1 MPPPAKP
8 TKAWFIRNGERA
20 PAGLI
25 EAYAGQSSVSQGD
38 ELTMHVST
46 SAPTWS
52 ADVFRIGDYD
62 GQGGTRVARLGP
74 FTANGEHGVKTDR
87 STRATSANWPVSARL
102 DTANWGPGFYLIHA
116 IASGKRTEVP
126 LTVRSPNA
134 QDAVAV
140 IGSATTWQAY
150 NLWGGRSL
158 YRSANGTFADRSYA
172 VSFDRPFDKTGRTL
186 LYAFEIPIMRVAE
199 ESGVPV
205 AWATNVDIA
214 EDPAFLTGA
223 AGAVSTGHDEYW
235 PIPYRNALAKLR
247 DAGGNLAFMGANSGY
262 WRVRLDDSPIGANR
276 VVTCYK
282 SAELDPVK
290 NSPRTTV
297 RWRDQPDPVP
307 ENTVIGQL
315 YDAFPVNG
323 PMHIDDP
330 DYFLFKGT
338 GVREGSQITGLI
350 GPETDRYYLDKTAP
364 KEVQLPAIS
373 PVICRGKQTWSTM
386 SYYAA
391 PSGAGVVAM
400 GTMGWSRSLPRPKK
414 IAGIPQST
422 TAFAHQVTLNTFAGL
437 AAGPMARANP
447 VNPDL
452 AAARRLP
459 KTNTSGAA

>member
-1 MPPPAKP
+1 
-8 TKAWFIRNGERA
+8 
-20 PAGLI
+20 
-25 EAYAGQSSVSQGD
+25 
-38 ELTMHVST
+38 MHVST
-46 SAPTWS
+46 SAQKWS
-52 ADVFRIGDYD
+52 VEVFRIGDYD
-62 GQGGTRVARLGP
+62 GQGGTKVVSLGP
-74 FTANGEHGVKTDR
+74 FRGNGEHGVTTDKA
-87 STRATSANWPVSARL
+87 TRATSANWPISTRI
-102 DTANWGPGFYLIHA
+102 DTTDWGPGFYLIHA

-140 IGSATTWQAY
+140 VGSATTWQAY

-158 YRSANGTFADRSYA
+158 YRSANGSFADRSYA

-199 ESGVPV
+199 ESGVQL

-214 EDPAFLTGA
+214 DNPAFLTGA
-223 AGAVSTGHDEYW
+223 TGAVSTGHDEYW

-247 DAGGNLAFMGANSGY
+247 DSGGNLAFLGANSGY
-262 WRVRLDDSPIGANR
+262 WRVRLDDSPTGANR

-297 RWRDQPDPVP
+297 RWRDKPDPVP

-330 DYFLFKGT
+330 DFFLFKGT
-338 GVREGSQITGLI
+338 GVREGSRLTGLI
-350 GPETDRYYLDKTAP
+350 GPETDRYYLDRTAP
-364 KEVQLPAIS
+364 KDTQLPAIS
-373 PVICRGKQTWSTM
+373 PVTCRGKQTWSTM
-386 SYYAA
+386 SYYGA

-422 TAFAHQVTLNTFAGL
+422 TAFSHQVTLNTFAEL

-447 VNPDL
+447 VKPDL
-452 AAARRLP
+452 AVARKLP
-459 KTNTSGAA
+459 RTNTSGAA